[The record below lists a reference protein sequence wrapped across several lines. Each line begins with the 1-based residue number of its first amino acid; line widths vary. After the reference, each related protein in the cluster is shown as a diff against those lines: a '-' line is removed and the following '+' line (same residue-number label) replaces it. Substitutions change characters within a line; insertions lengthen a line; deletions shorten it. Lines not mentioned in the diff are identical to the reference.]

1 MLKLMR
7 RVPGGTL
14 LIPMFLSALLNTA
27 FPEGLYV
34 GSISQAFFSAQ
45 GTNYIVGFLCFVS
58 AMGLDVKSLAQ
69 IMKKQGML
77 LVIKFMIAYV
87 LGFLMIKYLGGG
99 TILGLSSLAI
109 IVVLTSTN
117 PALYMALVKDLSE
130 KDDALAFGLAGVFCV
145 PAVPLLVYSLSSGT
159 DIVWTPI
166 ISVVIPLLAGMI
178 IGNLDHEFRD
188 FCLPAIGIIMPFFG
202 WVLGDSINLFQA
214 AKAGLA
220 GIILSVLFYII
231 LLPILYFT
239 ETKLLKANGLSAIAL
254 TSVAGVSLAA
264 PSVIAQAYPE
274 LEPIVPLVVSQIAMA
289 VVITSVLTP
298 MIANKIAKKKN
309 LVEH

>member
-1 MLKLMR
+1 
-7 RVPGGTL
+7 
-14 LIPMFLSALLNTA
+14 
-27 FPEGLYV
+27 
-34 GSISQAFFSAQ
+34 
-45 GTNYIVGFLCFVS
+45 
-58 AMGLDVKSLAQ
+58 MGLDVKSLAQ

-188 FCLPAIGIIMPFFG
+188 FCLPAIGIIMPFWMGFRRQHQSVSG
-202 WVLGDSINLFQA
+202 GKSWAGGDYL
-214 AKAGLA
+214 KR
-220 GIILSVLFYII
+220 
-231 LLPILYFT
+231 PILYHPLADFIFYGNEAVESEWT
-239 ETKLLKANGLSAIAL
+239 IRDCVDLCSRRVFSGPKCYC
-254 TSVAGVSLAA
+254 TSL
-264 PSVIAQAYPE
+264 P
-274 LEPIVPLVVSQIAMA
+274 
-289 VVITSVLTP
+289 
-298 MIANKIAKKKN
+298 
-309 LVEH
+309 

>member
-1 MLKLMR
+1 MILPSGRKR
-7 RVPGGTL
+7 CPDFTIVD
-14 LIPMFLSALLNTA
+14 SAT
-27 FPEGLYV
+27 G
-34 GSISQAFFSAQ
+34 I
-45 GTNYIVGFLCFVS
+45 NY
-58 AMGLDVKSLAQ
+58 
-69 IMKKQGML
+69 
-77 LVIKFMIAYV
+77 YWEH
-87 LGFLMIKYLGGG
+87 
-99 TILGLSSLAI
+99 LGLL
-109 IVVLTSTN
+109 
-117 PALYMALVKDLSE
+117 
-130 KDDALAFGLAGVFCV
+130 DDPGYRARWEIKREE
-145 PAVPLLVYSLSSGT
+145 VYSLSSGT

-214 AKAGLA
+214 ARAGLA
-220 GIILSVLFYII
+220 GVILSVVFYIV
-231 LLPILYFT
+231 LLPTLYFT
-239 ETKLLKANGLSAIAL
+239 ETKLLKANGISAIAL

-274 LEPIVPLVVSQIAMA
+274 LEPILPLVVSQIAMA

-309 LVEH
+309 LVKH

>member
-7 RVPGGTL
+7 RVPGGNF
-14 LIPMFLSALLNTA
+14 IDPDVFKCAVEHGFS
-27 FPEGLYV
+27 EGLYV
-34 GSISQAFFSAQ
+34 GSISQAFFSPQ

-77 LVIKFMIAYV
+77 LVIKFLIAYV

-99 TILGLSSLAI
+99 TIFGLSSLAI

-188 FCLPAIGIIMPFFG
+188 FCCR
-202 WVLGDSINLFQA
+202 
-214 AKAGLA
+214 
-220 GIILSVLFYII
+220 
-231 LLPILYFT
+231 
-239 ETKLLKANGLSAIAL
+239 LSASSCPFL
-254 TSVAGVSLAA
+254 DGF
-264 PSVIAQAYPE
+264 
-274 LEPIVPLVVSQIAMA
+274 
-289 VVITSVLTP
+289 
-298 MIANKIAKKKN
+298 
-309 LVEH
+309 

>member
-1 MLKLMR
+1 M
-7 RVPGGTL
+7 
-14 LIPMFLSALLNTA
+14 
-27 FPEGLYV
+27 
-34 GSISQAFFSAQ
+34 
-45 GTNYIVGFLCFVS
+45 
-58 AMGLDVKSLAQ
+58 
-69 IMKKQGML
+69 
-77 LVIKFMIAYV
+77 
-87 LGFLMIKYLGGG
+87 
-99 TILGLSSLAI
+99 
-109 IVVLTSTN
+109 
-117 PALYMALVKDLSE
+117 
-130 KDDALAFGLAGVFCV
+130 FCV

-188 FCLPAIGIIMPFFG
+188 FCLPAFGIIMPFFG

-231 LLPILYFT
+231 LLPTLYFT

-289 VVITSVLTP
+289 VVITSVLTL

-309 LVEH
+309 LVKH

>member
-231 LLPILYFT
+231 
-239 ETKLLKANGLSAIAL
+239 
-254 TSVAGVSLAA
+254 SVAGVSLAA

-309 LVEH
+309 LVKH